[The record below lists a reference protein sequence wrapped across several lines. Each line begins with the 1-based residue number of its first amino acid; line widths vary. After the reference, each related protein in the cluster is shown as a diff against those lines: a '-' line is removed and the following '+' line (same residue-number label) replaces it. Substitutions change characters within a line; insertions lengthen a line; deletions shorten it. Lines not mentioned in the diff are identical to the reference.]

1 MKNIICERSE
11 LEGKILIFNYERSEL
26 RVGEKY
32 VKNFLFFENSSTA
45 KTGFK
50 KVLNSFK

>member
-1 MKNIICERSE
+1 MIYERSE
-11 LEGKILIFNYERSEL
+11 LEGKILIYERSEL
-26 RVGEKY
+26 RV
-32 VKNFLFFENSSTA
+32 KNYFKKFPFFENSSTG